1 LHTEGRYI
9 KDSFG
14 NIVYLRGVSKM
25 GLEYTRNG
33 FHLVESDYDLMKEM
47 GVNVVRIPYTMEW
60 IYNPDYL
67 GKIDCQIQWCK
78 ERSIYVI
85 LDMHRPNHRSQQSF
99 PWNETAWINQWLFLA
114 ERYKEEPTV
123 IGFDLFNEPHDVD
136 WVKWKNTAERAAKA
150 IHKVNP
156 NLLILIQ
163 GVGWGWDI
171 AGAQTNPVNET
182 NIVYSPHIY
191 PYPLSHMEWSYA
203 YKKGDYER
211 GYQLLRDYI
220 KSNWEPILT
229 NNIAPILVGEFG
241 TPVFDEH
248 NLRWMKDLL
257 EIMHELEISYT
268 CWVFYG
274 SDKPRDCALLKPD
287 WKTFQPQTKILIEYL
302 KGEGETA
309 ASQRKGFPTL
319 TIELANI
326 YTISQPCTRVV
337 EGVFPIGIE
346 NSSVQIAVSYQFLML
361 GFPHI
366 WRHSYPLRKT

>member
-1 LHTEGRYI
+1 
-9 KDSFG
+9 
-14 NIVYLRGVSKM
+14 M

-67 GKIDCQIQWCK
+67 SKIDCQIQWCK

-346 NSSVQIAVSYQFLML
+346 NSSVQIVVSYQFLML

>member
-1 LHTEGRYI
+1 MASKPRIKLTFTCISLILVFGVISSSCLDLQTQVSEVKSKWLHTEGRYI
-9 KDSFG
+9 KDSLG

-25 GLEYTRNG
+25 GLEYTCDG
-33 FHLVESDYDLMKEM
+33 FHIVESDYDLMKEM

-60 IYNPDYL
+60 IYNPGYL
-67 GKIDCQIQWCK
+67 AKIDRQIQWCK
-78 ERSIYVI
+78 ERNIYVI
-85 LDMHRPNHRSQQSF
+85 LDMHRPNHRGQQSF
-99 PWNETAWINQWLFLA
+99 PWNETAWISQWLFLA

-163 GVGWGWDI
+163 GVGWGWDL

-191 PYPLSHMEWSYA
+191 PYPLSHAEWSYA
-203 YKKGDYER
+203 YKKGNYEL

-241 TPVFDEH
+241 TPIFEEN

-274 SDKPRDCALLKPD
+274 SDKPRDCALLKSD
-287 WKTFQPQTKILIEYL
+287 WKTFQP
-302 KGEGETA
+302 
-309 ASQRKGFPTL
+309 
-319 TIELANI
+319 
-326 YTISQPCTRVV
+326 
-337 EGVFPIGIE
+337 
-346 NSSVQIAVSYQFLML
+346 
-361 GFPHI
+361 
-366 WRHSYPLRKT
+366 